1 MMIIG
6 VVRLSNSL
14 KAADWPQWRGPER
27 NAHSDEHLTSTDW
40 EKNPPKHL
48 WTVSGFGK
56 GYASVAIV
64 KGTLYTLGNTDGGQ
78 AVIAAK
84 AHDGS
89 ILRKK
94 VITDAN
100 PQHDHEGS
108 RSTPSVDGDR
118 LYVVTSNGFI
128 ACLKSDNG
136 DVVWQRQFSDWGGKM
151 MSGWGYSESPLVDGH
166 LIFRY
171 QDGTVALIEA
181 TPTAYHLKGSFS
193 PDFQEG
199 NSWAHPVVVKGK
211 LYLREQDKLICYQV
225 GE

>member
-6 VVRLSNSL
+6 VVCLSNSL

-48 WTVSGFGK
+48 WTVSGFDK
-56 GYASVAIV
+56 GFASVAIV

-84 AHDGS
+84 ADDGS
-89 ILRKK
+89 ILWKK

-100 PQHDHEGS
+100 PQHDLEGS
-108 RSTPSVDGDR
+108 RCTPSVDGDR
-118 LYVVTSNGFI
+118 VYVVTSNGSI

-136 DVVWQRQFSDWGGKM
+136 DVVWQRQLRV
-151 MSGWGYSESPLVDGH
+151 ELVCGRDNQPRMNLRPQRLEIRIH
-166 LIFRY
+166 SRKWTFEHSMTPINS
-171 QDGTVALIEA
+171 TAA
-181 TPTAYHLKGSFS
+181 TA
-193 PDFQEG
+193 
-199 NSWAHPVVVKGK
+199 
-211 LYLREQDKLICYQV
+211 I
-225 GE
+225 